1 MDEAI
6 GIFLEGED
14 WGIIEEGG
22 ALFGGGGDEVD
33 EEAGV
38 IELAIEV
45 DDTPGEAIGF
55 EIGEAGEGGFFG
67 EELGGTEAKF
77 AGEELIDFEADAIE
91 RAFPPGVTGDDEGE
105 FADEVGGILAE
116 EPAFFEGLHDEGD
129 VALFEVAN
137 APVDEFGAPA
147 GGAFSEVVLFEEEG
161 GVASGGGIEGDADA
175 GGAAADDDDVPRAG
189 VGLGLGEHGGAVHDF
204 LVEGLE
210 GLEGL
215 EVGDFLGAGGFS
227 WGSQSLA
234 RLRALF
240 QRERRWAAW
249 SRDIWGSKILSI
261 FQWAWSSGRFFQ
273 KPTAK
278 PAR

>member
-14 WGIIEEGG
+14 WGIIEEGR

-45 DDTPGEAIGF
+45 DDATGEAIGF
-55 EIGEAGEGGFFG
+55 EIGEASEGGFFG
-67 EELGGTEAKF
+67 EEFGGTEAKF
-77 AGEELIDFEADAIE
+77 AGEELIDFETDAIE

-137 APVDEFGAPA
+137 ASVDEFGAPA

-240 QRERRWAAW
+240 QRERR
-249 SRDIWGSKILSI
+249 
-261 FQWAWSSGRFFQ
+261 
-273 KPTAK
+273 
-278 PAR
+278 